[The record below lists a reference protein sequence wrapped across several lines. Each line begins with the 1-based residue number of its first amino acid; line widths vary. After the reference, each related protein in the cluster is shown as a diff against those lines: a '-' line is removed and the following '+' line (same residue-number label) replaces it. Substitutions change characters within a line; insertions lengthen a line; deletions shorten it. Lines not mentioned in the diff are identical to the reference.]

1 MWPIRVVKY
10 SEGVERFCKVR
21 ICTFFERRNC
31 VSNKFNYF
39 ALYKHSAHS
48 GSKMLTTEDKELL
61 KYMNN
66 LKVK

>member
-1 MWPIRVVKY
+1 MWPIRMVEH
-10 SEGVERFCKVR
+10 SEGVERFCEVR
-21 ICTFFERRNC
+21 ICTFFKAEI
-31 VSNKFNYF
+31 VFFKETQYF
-39 ALYKHSAHS
+39 SLYTRSAHS